1 MKYKEFRD
9 FKIER
14 TCSKKLKKYKSYK
27 KYLKKDFHDRCA
39 YCNTWDHIIK
49 PLKFSIDHYVPRKI
63 FKNIDKSLDNNYN
76 NLMYTC
82 QKCNREKSAKY
93 QGKMDD
99 LEIKNEL
106 FINPVEED
114 YNKIFYRNEYGGI
127 DSDDER
133 GRKMIIE
140 LKLHRPLYNIVWL
153 AEQVYIAREKLKNKM
168 QDKNIVKA
176 SRDKFKEALLGLD
189 EYYIYLLELL
199 KECYENKL

>member
-1 MKYKEFRD
+1 MKYNEFRN
-9 FKIER
+9 FRIER
-14 TCSKKLKKYKSYK
+14 TCKKEFKRYKSYK

-39 YCNTWDHIIK
+39 YCNTWNHIVK

-63 FKNIDKSLDNNYN
+63 FKNVDKSLDNNYN

-82 QKCNREKSAKY
+82 QKCNREKAAKY
-93 QGKMDD
+93 KGEREH

-106 FINPVEED
+106 FINPVDED

-133 GRKMIIE
+133 GRKMIAE

-153 AEQVYIAREKLKNKM
+153 AEQVYIAREKLKNKI

-176 SRDKFKEALLGLD
+176 SRDKLKEALLGLD

-199 KECYENKL
+199 KECYENKK